1 MVKNLPAAGSTPG
14 SGGSPPWR
22 RELLTNQVFL
32 PGKFHDRGTRW
43 AIQSMGSQRVGH
55 DWVTNSSTLQVYDMW
70 VKEKSGKWPR
80 NPTITYKII
89 SLGKICFTHSLQNSQ
104 YMYHNPLILKPSC
117 GYYTDLCALTFM
129 SAVGVASNFWLKTKQ
144 KSETMRELGLHAAT
158 YQIITDYARR

>member
-1 MVKNLPAAGSTPG
+1 MAQMVKNLPAAGSTPG

-32 PGKFHDRGTRW
+32 PGKFHDKGTRW

-70 VKEKSGKWPR
+70 VKEKSGNWPR

-104 YMYHNPLILKPSC
+104 YMFYPLPPELTIYVSQSSDSKAKLWLLHWPVCTYFYVSC
-117 GYYTDLCALTFM
+117 GCC
-129 SAVGVASNFWLKTKQ
+129 
-144 KSETMRELGLHAAT
+144 
-158 YQIITDYARR
+158 I